1 MLEATSH
8 SALHKQRASFSC
20 TSISLLNIQVTEKRA
35 HHRLQRNHLLMQTLL
50 LLLFFFFFKC
60 MWCHG
65 DNHTMQRLQ
74 SGCASEL
81 PSLPDISFALQLC
94 LFGCAL
100 DLDYCTPSSNL
111 TECKGHQQ
119 QNVHAEKE
127 TPPVTPGTHFCGAI
141 SAIRLLMPEPM
152 RQEYRHAGDSV
163 SHNVTE
169 LQIGGC
175 MKITLIFILLKTFG
189 GERTCPRVC
198 FRNTYSTLAVHPE
211 GLIQGWAAF
220 KHL

>member
-1 MLEATSH
+1 
-8 SALHKQRASFSC
+8 
-20 TSISLLNIQVTEKRA
+20 
-35 HHRLQRNHLLMQTLL
+35 
-50 LLLFFFFFKC
+50 

-189 GERTCPRVC
+189 GERICPRVC
-198 FRNTYSTLAVHPE
+198 FRNTYSSLAVHPE

>member
-1 MLEATSH
+1 MYVMSWRQPHDAEASVWMC
-8 SALHKQRASFSC
+8 LRAPI
-20 TSISLLNIQVTEKRA
+20 TPW
-35 HHRLQRNHLLMQTLL
+35 HLLCSAVVFVWL
-50 LLLFFFFFKC
+50 C
-60 MWCHG
+60 
-65 DNHTMQRLQ
+65 
-74 SGCASEL
+74 SGS
-81 PSLPDISFALQLC
+81 
-94 LFGCAL
+94 GY
-100 DLDYCTPSSNL
+100 YCTPSSNL

-211 GLIQGWAAF
+211 GLIQGWAVF

>member
-1 MLEATSH
+1 METTTRCRGFSLDVPQSSHHSLTSPLLC
-8 SALHKQRASFSC
+8 SCVCLAVLWIWITALQVL
-20 TSISLLNIQVTEKRA
+20 TLLNV
-35 HHRLQRNHLLMQTLL
+35 
-50 LLLFFFFFKC
+50 
-60 MWCHG
+60 
-65 DNHTMQRLQ
+65 
-74 SGCASEL
+74 
-81 PSLPDISFALQLC
+81 
-94 LFGCAL
+94 
-100 DLDYCTPSSNL
+100 
-111 TECKGHQQ
+111 KGHQQ

>member
-1 MLEATSH
+1 
-8 SALHKQRASFSC
+8 
-20 TSISLLNIQVTEKRA
+20 
-35 HHRLQRNHLLMQTLL
+35 
-50 LLLFFFFFKC
+50 
-60 MWCHG
+60 
-65 DNHTMQRLQ
+65 MQRLQ

-127 TPPVTPGTHFCGAI
+127 TSPVTPGTQFCGAI

-189 GERTCPRVC
+189 GKRTCPRVC
-198 FRNTYSTLAVHPE
+198 FL
-211 GLIQGWAAF
+211 
-220 KHL
+220 